1 MPIIIEEMTMQVE
14 INQPGNGN
22 QPTTTN
28 AGANDANKDR
38 ELIRKAVEETLEIIR
53 YQNER

>member
-22 QPTTTN
+22 QPTATN
-28 AGANDANKDR
+28 ASTNDANKDR

>member
-22 QPTTTN
+22 APTATT
-28 AGANDANKDR
+28 GSTNDANKDQD
-38 ELIRKAVEETLEIIR
+38 LIKKAVEETLEIIR